1 MENKTLMTDF
11 YELTMAQTYFNEGKK
26 DELVYF
32 DIFFRKN
39 PFEGGYTM
47 SGGLQ
52 ETIDYIKN
60 FKYGE
65 KEIEYLRS
73 LNLFNEE
80 LLNYLKDL
88 KFTGDI
94 YAVPDGTA
102 VFPNEPVL
110 TIKCDVSKEEEVE
123 AMFNQI
129 EETFGGIDIL
139 VNNASVCR
147 DSLLLDKNIKEFKR
161 VLDVN
166 LVGTYLCSKYA
177 AKMMLGAKK
186 GKIINISSTNALDTY
201 YPESC
206 DYDASKAGVISLTHN
221 MAREFA
227 PFITVNCICPG
238 WVKTQMNKDLSLD
251 QINEE
256 KKNILLGRFAEPE
269 EIAKVVMFLSSSNAS
284 YINDSIIRVDGGKF
298 NG

>member
-1 MENKTLMTDF
+1 MNRVV
-11 YELTMAQTYFNEGKK
+11 A
-26 DELVYF
+26 LVTGSNRGIGRSCIEEFAKRGVTVVINYCHH
-32 DIFFRKN
+32 
-39 PFEGGYTM
+39 
-47 SGGLQ
+47 
-52 ETIDYIKN
+52 
-60 FKYGE
+60 
-65 KEIEYLRS
+65 KEEA
-73 LNLFNEE
+73 EE
-80 LLNYLKDL
+80 LEQEIKEKYNVD
-88 KFTGDI
+88 
-94 YAVPDGTA
+94 
-102 VFPNEPVL
+102 VL

-123 AMFNQI
+123 AMFNKI

-166 LVGTYLCSKYA
+166 LIGTYLCSKYA
-177 AKMMLGAKK
+177 AKMMLAVKK

-238 WVKTQMNKDLSLD
+238 WVKTQMNKDLSLE